1 VDWESRIYASTD
13 VCGLSTAAAA
23 LEFFMAGAAAGSDGK
38 IGMKETDAKILNI
51 MTICIEIV

>member
-1 VDWESRIYASTD
+1 